1 MPSCLRCGKALAQ
14 VDLKTRNWTG
24 NFEKRYFSCE
34 RCGATWLYSKSYNC
48 PVLLDPKSIIV
59 GTKGQTREG
68 SKAGDEDGS
77 ASPPRAPI

>member
-14 VDLKTRNWTG
+14 VDLKTTNWTG

-34 RCGATWLYSKSYNC
+34 HCGANWLYSKSYNC

-59 GTKGQTREG
+59 QHEG
-68 SKAGDEDGS
+68 ARTGEE
-77 ASPPRAPI
+77 RARR